1 MSGAPREAITIAII
15 ISLAAG
21 CLKYSS
27 GIRSYISKPAQSL
40 VSIKQGL
47 VSKDN
52 RTALA
57 VAVGAIAIVLA
68 IVFSGMN
75 RGGQPASSGGR
86 EFIKGTPYA
95 GSNPGEVQYS
105 CPDGYRHGK
114 ASIWD
119 PYCYKN

>member
-1 MSGAPREAITIAII
+1 MILIPVGGAIYLRDPENRKNFFSVLDRFKEVFVQEFRALI
-15 ISLAAG
+15 G
-21 CLKYSS
+21 
-27 GIRSYISKPAQSL
+27 R
-40 VSIKQGL
+40 
-47 VSKDN
+47 DN

-57 VAVGAIAIVLA
+57 VVVGAIAIVLA

-119 PYCYKN
+119 PYCYKK